1 VPVTQP
7 TVVVLALSRG
17 RGVPQD
23 ARGALAA
30 IEDVA
35 NVARGKGDIVS
46 VTREVIGLEGET
58 RLCIVFRDE
67 SALVAVRKEIRDLAS
82 GVDLLTVSEENCAVK

>member
-1 VPVTQP
+1 MSVTQP

-23 ARGALAA
+23 TQGALAA
-30 IEDVA
+30 IEDLA
-35 NVARGKGDIVS
+35 NVARGKGAIVS

-67 SALVAVRKEIRDLAS
+67 SALVAVRKDISELAF
-82 GVDLLTVSEENCAVK
+82 GVELLTVSEENCAVK

>member
-1 VPVTQP
+1 MSVTQP
-7 TVVVLALSRG
+7 SVVVLALSRG

-23 ARGALAA
+23 TRDALAA
-30 IEDVA
+30 IEDLA
-35 NVARGKGDIVS
+35 NVARDSGDIVS

-67 SALVAVRKEIRDLAS
+67 SALVAVRKEIRELAA
-82 GVDLLTVSEENCAVK
+82 GVELLTVREENCAIK